1 MNKKDF
7 NHVMDTILP
16 TDGVKEDIWD
26 TIQTSKKKNYTT
38 KTWLSLAASLVLVC
52 VVIYSV
58 PVIAAEIQSRLLEKM
73 PSYEPLAE
81 QIKTNVFSKT
91 DEHLCITVDE
101 LLSDGMRVYMFVHYT
116 ALDDTGR
123 EWLSEYT
130 YPSQGNNPD
139 LNLEPYI
146 GDSLTSGVNYSRP
159 TYEQTELATENERY
173 FIVGFESSSRDYDSG
188 QGIFSFPMTGK
199 KESAVIDVSSNMDIL
214 SYALQSEEKISE
226 LYDPSYIELSPMSF
240 VVFAKN
246 NGVYE
251 QVGNKKTWLMPNEEL
266 DLLEKTTYLLMED
279 GTKQP
284 IYSDSSGTTHP
295 KETNHYSDLVLL
307 SGFFKENNEEY
318 PGVPILI
325 DPEKVI
331 GIEIKGQTYLFKE

>member
-7 NHVMDTILP
+7 NNAIDTILP

-26 TIQTSKKKNYTT
+26 NIQISKRKSHTT
-38 KTWLSLAASLVLVC
+38 KTWLSLAASLVFIC
-52 VVIYSV
+52 MIIYSI

-73 PSYEPLAE
+73 PAYEPLAE
-81 QIKTNVFSKT
+81 QIETNIFSKT
-91 DEHLCITVDE
+91 DDHLCITVDE

-116 ALDDTGR
+116 ALDDIGR

-130 YPSQGNNPD
+130 YPHQGNNRD
-139 LNLEPYI
+139 LSLQPYI
-146 GDSLTSGVNYSRP
+146 EDYSKYGANYSHP

-173 FIVGFESSSRDYDSG
+173 FILGFESSSRDYDSG
-188 QGIFSFPMTGK
+188 QGIFYFSMTGK
-199 KESAVIDVSSNMDIL
+199 KESAIIDVTSNIEIL
-214 SYALQSEEKISE
+214 SYELKSEKKISE
-226 LYDPSYIELSPMSF
+226 LYDPTYIELSPMSF
-240 VVFAKN
+240 VVYAKN
-246 NGVYE
+246 NGIYE
-251 QVGNKKTWLMPNEEL
+251 RVGNRVTWLMPHEEQ

-307 SGFFKENNEEY
+307 SGSFKEYTADYINK
-318 PGVPILI
+318 PLLI
-325 DPEKVI
+325 DHQNVI
-331 GIEIKGQTYLFKE
+331 GIEIKGNTYLFTE